1 MQKQNK
7 LTKNGVKSIK
17 LLTSFLILGLFLFFA
32 WKWADV
38 ALLKAGFLFLIQNP
52 FWILAM
58 LLVYG
63 CAFFLRAFAWYLYV
77 NRRISFQVCIHAL
90 WYSMFLNH
98 ILPIK
103 IGDGVRIAFAMHDRK
118 LSLDEATHS
127 VIVLRLLDLL
137 VLISF
142 SGFGFFY
149 FYGMISN
156 QILLY
161 FSTSIVFLAF
171 LMFFSKKIK
180 IGFVQKHLGMLR
192 SVFYSRKGIL
202 IISLTMVSWVLE
214 GIVIYGVSHAFS
226 LELNY
231 FSSVFINSITVAG
244 QVFQILPGGI
254 GTYEAMMTAVLIG
267 REIDG
272 GLAFQIALISH
283 AFKFIFSYLVGIYA
297 IIRSPFHW
305 SELLKNRRGNK
316 R

>member
-1 MQKQNK
+1 M
-7 LTKNGVKSIK
+7 KNWVRSIK
-17 LLTSFLILGLFLFFA
+17 FFTAFLILGLFLYYA
-32 WKWADV
+32 WKWTDV
-38 ALLKAGFLFLIQNP
+38 ALLKAGFLFLIENP
-52 FWILAM
+52 FWIIVM

-98 ILPIK
+98 LLPIK
-103 IGDGVRIAFAMHDRK
+103 IGDGVRIAFAMHNRK

-137 VLISF
+137 VLIGF
-142 SGFGFFY
+142 SGVGFFY

-161 FSTSIVFLAF
+161 VATSLVFLAF
-171 LMFFSKKIK
+171 LMLFSKKIK

-192 SVFYSRKGIL
+192 SVFFSRKGVW
-202 IISLTMVSWVLE
+202 IISLTMISWFLE

-254 GTYEAMMTAVLIG
+254 GTYEAIMTAVLIG

-283 AFKFIFSYLVGIYA
+283 SFKFIFSYLVGIYA
-297 IIRSPFHW
+297 IIRSPISW
-305 SELLKNRRGNK
+305 SKLLKNERGNK